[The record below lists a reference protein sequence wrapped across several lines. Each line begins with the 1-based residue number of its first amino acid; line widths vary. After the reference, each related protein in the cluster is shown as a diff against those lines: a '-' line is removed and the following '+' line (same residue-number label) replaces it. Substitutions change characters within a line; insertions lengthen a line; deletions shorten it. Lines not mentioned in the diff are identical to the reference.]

1 MSIKELPAALVSL
14 TERYLSRRNAVR
26 RMKKAKQKKK
36 NVIVDWIEAFLWAAG
51 MVLLINQYLIQ
62 AYMIPSGSMIDTL
75 LLKDRIFVN
84 KIIYGPEILPG
95 LGKLPSPF
103 KPQRNDIIIFENP
116 SYLSRGT
123 AFDIVQRVI
132 FMLTLTLVN
141 IDLDE
146 NGNPKPQFLIKRA
159 AGYAGDTLINRRGDL
174 LVRAAGETKAVP
186 EAEFNRMHGYTHT
199 VSRLMDYENYPA
211 LEASG
216 RASAYIDLGV
226 PPPEVLIQRARSAVS
241 AMEYPDY
248 ITHEME
254 RLTILHA
261 AEPNNPRYG
270 AQLAQFR
277 QGWYIPEGRIMP
289 LGDNRDNSRD
299 GRYFGPVKQRKVLGK
314 GWLIHW
320 PLNRFGVIK

>member
-1 MSIKELPAALVSL
+1 MGMKTFQSGLVSL

-26 RMKKAKQKKK
+26 RMKKAKQKTK
-36 NVIVDWIEAFLWAAG
+36 NVIIDWLEAFLWAAG
-51 MVLLINQYLIQ
+51 MVLLINQYLVQ

-84 KIIYGPEILPG
+84 KLVYGPELLPG

-103 KPQRNDIIIFENP
+103 KPQRNDVIIFENP
-116 SYLSRGT
+116 SYISRGT
-123 AFDIVQRVI
+123 TFDIVHRII
-132 FMLTLTLVN
+132 FMLTLTMVD
-141 IDLDE
+141 IDRDE

-159 AGYAGDTLINRRGDL
+159 AGYAGDTLINKRGDL
-174 LVRAAGETKAVP
+174 LIRAAGATKAVP
-186 EAEFNRMHGYTHT
+186 EAEFNRARGYEHT
-199 VSRLMDYENYPA
+199 LSRLMDYGNYPA

-216 RASAYIDLGV
+216 RASAYLDLGV
-226 PPPEVLIQRARSAVS
+226 PPPETLIQRARSAVS

-248 ITHEME
+248 ITHETE

-261 AEPNNPRYG
+261 AEPDNPRYG

-277 QGWYIPEGRIMP
+277 QGWYIPEGRVMP

-299 GRYFGPVKQRKVLGK
+299 GRYFGPVKQRKILGK
-314 GWLIHW
+314 GGLIHW
-320 PLNRFGVIK
+320 PLNRIGVIK